1 MATCSTAELFAQ
13 AACFSCLPDG
23 QLQIL
28 ELQLLCEISSTLS
41 GGGGGGGGT
50 VFCQSNFAGNGDPT
64 GVVFPACDVAFYT
77 QKDSVPAGVIWNWY
91 DGVWH

>member
-1 MATCSTAELFAQ
+1 MATCSTSELFAQ

-41 GGGGGGGGT
+41 GGGGGGSGT
-50 VFCQSNFAGNGDPT
+50 VFCQSWFTGNGDPT
-64 GVVFPACDVAFYT
+64 GVITPACPVAAYV
-77 QKDSVPAGVIWNWY
+77 QQDSVPIGVIWSWWN
-91 DGVWH
+91 GSWH